1 MKEDFE
7 IFEFNNRKYVLIE
20 KYNLNNQEIYFFLA
34 DEEELFCT
42 MQNKKYIP
50 ILDKEKIENIKEMLG
65 FIDIP
70 VYFNPEAV
78 HIILGEQLKI
88 LGNVM
93 VPALLGTAVISMV
106 KKIYINAKPVSEED
120 KEKIKKEAKEIKE
133 QLSQE
138 NDLKTITKSEP
149 MMKIKAVASRMRGAI
164 KQVLYKNKE
173 TQSGDVR

>member
-1 MKEDFE
+1 
-7 IFEFNNRKYVLIE
+7 
-20 KYNLNNQEIYFFLA
+20 
-34 DEEELFCT
+34 
-42 MQNKKYIP
+42 
-50 ILDKEKIENIKEMLG
+50 
-65 FIDIP
+65 
-70 VYFNPEAV
+70 
-78 HIILGEQLKI
+78 
-88 LGNVM
+88 
-93 VPALLGTAVISMV
+93 MV

-138 NDLKTITKSEP
+138 NDFKTITKSEP